1 LLTSRYIL
9 NVNDIFCTI
18 LTFIPCHYFTSN
30 KELLSQNPLVVYH
43 VIKHQ
48 IEKEGPYMIY
58 YYSNPLRDVIFSF
71 VNLKV
76 FFLLSF
82 FSWCKTTH
90 VFLEML
96 IVVFVSGRHKFN
108 ISVKISE
115 PTSYTSCKVGKRS
128 WLFYMGHFKVRSIF
142 GGYVWPLE
150 KNRIK
155 PKKTIIPNYW
165 CPNSWYNRQ
174 FGLRNAGLEDGLEQW
189 FSTFYGIF
197 QSFNWV

>member
-1 LLTSRYIL
+1 MLTSRYIL

-115 PTSYTSCKVGKRS
+115 PTSYTSCTIPDWITS
-128 WLFYMGHFKVRSIF
+128 TYTSIM
-142 GGYVWPLE
+142 
-150 KNRIK
+150 I
-155 PKKTIIPNYW
+155 
-165 CPNSWYNRQ
+165 NSWRLLTTFHSIDLHNES
-174 FGLRNAGLEDGLEQW
+174 LR
-189 FSTFYGIF
+189 IF
-197 QSFNWV
+197 D